1 MESLKREKQ
10 IIFFIKLL
18 LIVSLILDTTGI
30 VAIAQVGV
38 RTPEFIFLIIQS
50 VLLIIFSFL
59 PIIGSY
65 SPKESVQSLFSVL
78 YTVAMG
84 IFVIFS
90 IFLVGKYSVTY
101 WFFFKNIS
109 ELYFW
114 QIIQLSISWLNL
126 ICGIGSFVLT
136 VFREELSQTRRDKD
150 NKLKIEV
157 LLLKKIKKKYV
168 VVLVVLLTIMAGAF
182 LPKIYVDHKLKTY
195 LYEEKKIPKDEVIV
209 IDKTKFDFKY
219 QIFRINVS
227 TEKDMK
233 KSKENLK
240 TERNPKRAYRL
251 SKFLFDGQIYYY
263 GVFDQTIDQPQDV
276 LKRELVYPPTD
287 KELGTTGQILD

>member
-10 IIFFIKLL
+10 IIFFIKLV
-18 LIVSLILDTTGI
+18 LIVPLIVDTAGI

-90 IFLVGKYSVTY
+90 IFLVGKYSVTF
-101 WFFFKNIS
+101 WFFSKNIS

-114 QIIQLSISWLNL
+114 QIIQLTISWLNL
-126 ICGIGSFVLT
+126 ICGIGSFILT
-136 VFREELSQTRRDKD
+136 VFREELSQPRRDKD

-157 LLLKKIKKKYV
+157 LLMKKIKKKYA
-168 VVLVVLLTIMAGAF
+168 VVLVVLLMIMAGAF

-251 SKFLFDGQIYYY
+251 SKFLFDDRIYYY
-263 GVFDQTIDQPQDV
+263 GVFDQTSDQPQDV

-287 KELGTTGQILD
+287 KELETTGQILD